1 MNKTLEKLEAIC
13 KPYDVEF
20 QYDNSFGDW
29 CIYFDAPPKKCWV
42 SSTATTLYFEHENIR
57 NVIGF
62 IKSEL
67 AEGFFNADKKT
78 LRETGQLDEDEE

>member
-1 MNKTLEKLEAIC
+1 
-13 KPYDVEF
+13 
-20 QYDNSFGDW
+20 
-29 CIYFDAPPKKCWV
+29 V